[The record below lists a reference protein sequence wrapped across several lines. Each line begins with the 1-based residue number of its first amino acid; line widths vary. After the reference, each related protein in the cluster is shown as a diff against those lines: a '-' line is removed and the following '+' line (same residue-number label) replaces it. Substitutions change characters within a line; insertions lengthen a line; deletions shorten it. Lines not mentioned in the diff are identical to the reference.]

1 MSKNFI
7 PYGKHEITKS
17 DIDCVTKILKNENLT
32 QGSIVP
38 KFEKKICSRVS
49 STYCIAVNS
58 ATSALHLACKALDLG
73 LNDYLWTSPI
83 SFVAS
88 ANCGLYCG
96 AKVDFVDIDP
106 STGLISIESL
116 KKKLIISEKTKRLPK
131 ILVVVHLAGTSCNM
145 EEIYKLSNKYGF
157 EIIEDASHAIGGEFN
172 DFPVGSCKY
181 SKVTVFSFHPVKII
195 TTGEGGACTTNDEKV
210 FKKISLLR
218 SHGIEK
224 NPNLFELTPK
234 GPWSYEQQILGF
246 NYRLTDI
253 QAALGIN
260 QLKRLDKIIVKRNK
274 ILNLY
279 NNLLKDL
286 PVNLLK
292 VPDNV
297 KSSVHLVIIRLF
309 DSSPKVHK
317 YVFEKMR
324 KNNIGIQLHY
334 SPIHLQPYYRKLGF
348 NPGDFPEAEK
358 YGLNS
363 FSIPVFTKLK
373 EKDQCRIVNTLKNIL
388 EDI

>member
-1 MSKNFI
+1 MSNNFI

-17 DIDCVTKILKNENLT
+17 DIDCVTKILKNEPLT

-38 KFEKKICSRVS
+38 EFEKRICSKVS
-49 STYCIAVNS
+49 SKYCIAVNS
-58 ATSALHLACKALDLG
+58 ATSALHLACIALDLG

-106 STGLISIESL
+106 STGLISVEAL
-116 KKKLIISEKTKRLPK
+116 EKKLIISEVKGCLPK
-131 ILVVVHLAGTSCNM
+131 ILVVVHLAGTSCDM
-145 EEIYKLSNKYGF
+145 EEIYKLSNKFGF
-157 EIIEDASHAIGGEFN
+157 KIIEDASHAIGGAFN
-172 DFPVGSCKY
+172 NYPVGSCKY

-195 TTGEGGACTTNDEKV
+195 TTGEGGACTTNDESL
-210 FKKISLLR
+210 FKKILLLR

-224 NPNLFELTPK
+224 DENLFQHKPN

-260 QLKRLDKIIVKRNK
+260 QLKRLDKIIKKRNDM
-274 ILNLY
+274 LNLY
-279 NNLLKDL
+279 SRLLKDV
-286 PVNLLK
+286 PVALLEIPK
-292 VPDNV
+292 NV
-297 KSSVHLVIIRLF
+297 KSSVHLAIIRLS
-309 DSSPKVHK
+309 DANPKTHK

-324 KNNIGIQLHY
+324 EKNIGIQLHY
-334 SPIHLQPYYRKLGF
+334 SPIHLQPYYKKLGF
-348 NPGDFPEAEK
+348 NHGDFPEAEK
-358 YGLNS
+358 YGLNA
-363 FSIPVFTKLK
+363 FSIPIFTKLEKK
-373 EKDQCRIVNTLKNIL
+373 EQYRIVNTLKNI
-388 EDI
+388 IKNI